1 MAPKISNGILLP
13 DMKKQEAAEYIE
25 ERRDQVLKATP
36 QTYEGLPPI
45 TGINP
50 PGYRIPESKKARAER
65 VKAEKEAELIIHPPK
80 QEDKHYEIEQNLT
93 EADWQRVSK
102 AFAVTGKPG
111 IIAKATD
118 LPTKAVKHIIDNGIT
133 RLGLPGIKQHSI
145 DQAQLNLDIQE
156 TEEKHKKK
164 LMQSDVTE
172 AIQKRATQEASSAK
186 LMLDQTMEVGTIV
199 GGYVKAFFNTLKR
212 GEATLSIPE
221 RVDLEALENLTK
233 VLDSYTK
240 SMERAVK
247 LVNLT
252 QGKPTERVEHQIGAM
267 LAVCTTKEL
276 EAAASTGNLPAR
288 LTSRLGSTE
297 PMREGES
304 NIIEAHAV
312 EIQNKDNTAD
322 EAPEWLQSIKQAE
335 GESTEDA

>member
-1 MAPKISNGILLP
+1 MAPKISNGILP
-13 DMKKQEAAEYIE
+13 PEIEEVHDYIE
-25 ERRDQVLKATP
+25 ERRSQVLKATP

-65 VKAEKEAELIIHPPK
+65 IKTEKEAQYIIHPPK
-80 QEDKHYEIEQNLT
+80 QEDRHYEIEQGLT
-93 EADWQRVSK
+93 KDSWQKVFN
-102 AFAVTGKPG
+102 AFAVTGKPT
-111 IIAKATD
+111 IISQATD
-118 LPTKAVKHIIDNGIT
+118 IPAKAVKHILDHGIL
-133 RLGLPGIKQHSI
+133 RLGLPSIKQHSI

-156 TEEKHKKK
+156 TKEKHKKK

-199 GGYVKAFFNTLKR
+199 GGYVKAFFNTLKK
-212 GEATLSIPE
+212 GDATLAIPE
-221 RVDLEALENLTK
+221 RVDLDTLENLTK

-267 LAVCTTKEL
+267 LAVCTTREL
-276 EAAASTGNLPAR
+276 EEAQNSGKLPAR
-288 LTSRLGSTE
+288 LTSRLGTAE
-297 PMREGES
+297 PMKEGDS

-312 EIQNKDNTAD
+312 EIQKNTSNND
-322 EAPEWLQSIKQAE
+322 ETPEWLTSIKPPE
-335 GESTEDA
+335 GESTEDE